1 MPHLSLRSRAHYRR
15 LWAFIAS
22 AAITTGTL
30 AMMPTAQAVTDAPL
44 QIYPAA
50 TIYSASSDY
59 TLTVNGQSIPVT
71 SGGSYDTAQFAMG
84 NGAARIRLTKINNTN
99 IGAYSVSPR
108 SLGINATVSGSSIEF
123 TIDKPSYLIAKIDGR
138 REVVIAIDPWESD
151 RPAASG
157 PGIFNVTA
165 APYSAATGLGGSN
178 QKSAFQQALND
189 ASAWGT
195 AHGSQ
200 GVVYVPSGVYQLG
213 TLYMR
218 SNLSLYLEPG
228 AVLRYSGDRANNEV
242 HWHKKSQDRDVSWF
256 LSTRYWSENI
266 TIHGRGIIDG
276 NGKSTVESTGL
287 ANNLLAPIHTSRFRL
302 DGVTFRESSSWAII
316 PTRSDNL
323 SFTNMK
329 IFNRLD
335 MGEND
340 GIDVME
346 SQHVSVKNAIGIA
359 LDDPFSTKT
368 WDNNTDL
375 FLGKP
380 GNPEPLDDV
389 TFDGIV
395 TWSLCYGVKVG
406 QGVHTS
412 QNNVRFRNVDMYSV
426 AVGIGVHHK
435 YGSATASNVLFENIR
450 IERFASSNDNLQTWL
465 AIWVVNG
472 GRGVGPIENVTIRN
486 VTVDAHSSTPA
497 RVRGLDNAGVSTVNL
512 EHIRMPGATS
522 NASTLAA
529 AKVTDL
535 GNVTGLTIIP

>member
-1 MPHLSLRSRAHYRR
+1 MSHLSLPSPRRSRR
-15 LWAFIAS
+15 LWALITGVAV
-22 AAITTGTL
+22 AAATL
-30 AMMPTAQAVTDAPL
+30 VAVTPAQAATDAPL
-44 QIYPAA
+44 QIYPSAA
-50 TIYSASSDY
+50 IYSPSTDY
-59 TLTVNGQSIPVT
+59 TLTVNGQNVPVT
-71 SGGSYDTAQFAMG
+71 SGGSYDTAQLAMG
-84 NGAARIRLTKINNTN
+84 TGTARIRLTKVNNTN

-108 SLGINATVSGSSIEF
+108 SLGINPSVSGSSIEF
-123 TIDKPSYLIAKIDGR
+123 AIDKPSYLIAKIDGR

-157 PGIFNVTA
+157 AGIFNVTA
-165 APYSAATGLGGSN
+165 APYNVVAGLGGSN
-178 QKSAFQQALND
+178 QKAAFQQALND
-189 ASAWGT
+189 AAAWGT

-200 GVVYVPSGVYQLG
+200 GIVYVPAGVYRLG

-242 HWHKKSQDRDVSWF
+242 HWHKNSQNRDVSWF

-276 NGKSTVESTGL
+276 DGKATVDSTGL

-302 DGVTFRESSSWAII
+302 DGITFRESSSWAII

-323 SFTNMK
+323 SFSNMK

-346 SQHVSVKNAIGIA
+346 SQHVSVTNAIGIA

-380 GNPEPLDDV
+380 GDPEPLEDV
-389 TFDGIV
+389 TFDGLV

-412 QNNVRFRNVDMYSV
+412 QKDVHFRNIDMYSV

-435 YGSATASNVLFENIR
+435 YGSATASNILFENIR
-450 IERFASSNDNLQTWL
+450 IERFASSNDGLQTWL
-465 AIWVVNG
+465 ALWVVDG
-472 GRGVGPIENVTIRN
+472 GRGVGPIQNITIRN
-486 VTVDAHSSTPA
+486 VTVDANSSTAA
-497 RVRGLDNAGVSTVNL
+497 RVRGLTGAGISTVAL
-512 EHIRMPGATS
+512 EHIRMPGGGP

-529 AKVTDL
+529 AKVTDT
-535 GNVTGLTIIP
+535 GAVTGLTITP